1 MRKSA
6 QPMNVQVVYCNHQ
19 TADLDLRERLAF
31 PSADHVVRAYD
42 ELRARFPKSEH
53 VVISTCNRIE
63 LYTAQEDP
71 ADAPTHEQIAQFF
84 SDFHCVPKA
93 EFFHD
98 LLERQGPDAVRHL
111 FEVACSIDSMV
122 LGETQIVS
130 QIKSA
135 YELAMETS
143 ANGPLTNAL
152 FQRAMAVSGRVRTE
166 TKLSEGRV
174 SIASVAVGDFGKSIF
189 DRFDD
194 KTVLILGAGEMASE
208 TLTYLKDEGVKRIFV
223 CNRNLDRAQ
232 KLAREFGGEP
242 RAWTDLHE
250 LLPLADVIVSTTGAS
265 EPILTLDDFRPVRK
279 RTGPKPVFILD
290 LGAPRDID
298 PQLANL
304 DDGVFLYDI
313 DDLEATC
320 EKNRKARSSAIAK
333 AQAIIDEETE
343 KFMHEI
349 YHKATGP
356 IIKRLREHWHD
367 ISRQELELLYRKV
380 PTLDDEQRDAIE
392 KTIHRVVNKLLH
404 PPLETLRDEARSGP
418 PIGMLETLKR
428 LFHIRD

>member
-1 MRKSA
+1 
-6 QPMNVQVVYCNHQ
+6 MNVQVVYCNHQ

-31 PSADHVVRAYD
+31 PSSDHVIRAYD
-42 ELRARFPKSEH
+42 ELRARFPKSEY
-53 VVISTCNRIE
+53 VVISTCNRVE

-71 ADAPTHEQIAQFF
+71 SDTPTHDDLAQFF
-84 SDFHCVPKA
+84 SDFHQVPKT
-93 EFFHD
+93 EFFND

-122 LGETQIVS
+122 LGESQIVN

-135 YELAMETS
+135 YELSMETS

-194 KTVLILGAGEMASE
+194 KTVLILGAGEMATE
-208 TLTYLKDEGVKRIFV
+208 TLTYLKDEGVQRIMV
-223 CNRNLDRAQ
+223 CNRSLPRAE
-232 KLAREFGGEP
+232 KLAAEFSGAAHTWEELP
-242 RAWTDLHE
+242 A
-250 LLPLADVIVSTTGAS
+250 LLPQADVIVCTTGS
-265 EPILTLDDFRPVRK
+265 EKPILGVDDFRPVRK
-279 RTGPKPVFILD
+279 KTGPKPLFILD
-290 LGAPRDID
+290 LGAPRDVESRVS
-298 PQLANL
+298 QL
-304 DDGVFLYDI
+304 DDGIFLYDI

-320 EKNRKARSSAIAK
+320 EKNRKQRASAIAK
-333 AQAIIDEETE
+333 ANAIIAEETE
-343 KFMHEI
+343 SFMHEI

-356 IIKRLREHWHD
+356 IIKRLREHWHET
-367 ISRQELELLYRKV
+367 SRQELDILYRKL
-380 PTLDDEQRDAIE
+380 PELDDRQRDAVE

-404 PPLETLRDEARSGP
+404 PPLETLRYEARNGP
-418 PIGMLETLKR
+418 PITMLDTLKR
-428 LFHIRD
+428 LFHIQD